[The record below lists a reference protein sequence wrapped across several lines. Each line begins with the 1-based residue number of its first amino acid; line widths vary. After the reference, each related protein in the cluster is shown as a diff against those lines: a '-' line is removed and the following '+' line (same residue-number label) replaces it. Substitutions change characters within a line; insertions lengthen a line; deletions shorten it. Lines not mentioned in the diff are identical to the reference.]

1 MHIHEVASCLERRM
15 LACGRRQGQN
25 HAGNPGGNTVNSR
38 HSPNGATRGY
48 VIPIGGG
55 ESRRR
60 NPTILRRFVET
71 CGDAGAR
78 IAVIPTASKR
88 ADTGE
93 RYQRVFRDLGAESVS
108 VLPLRSRSD
117 CDDPRYLTVLDEI
130 DGLFMTGGNQV
141 RLSSIIGDTPVA
153 EKIHARH
160 LEGLHVAGTS
170 AGAAIMPE
178 HMIAGGESGSIPRAD
193 MVEMAHGLGLT
204 DRLVIDQHFRERE
217 RLGRLLAAVAANP
230 STVGIGLDENTG
242 AFIDAASRLEVVG
255 SGGVT
260 VVDPA
265 DMQHASLDGEDDDA
279 PISLIGLR
287 LHFLVEGGVYDIETR
302 TPYI

>member
-1 MHIHEVASCLERRM
+1 LS
-15 LACGRRQGQN
+15 
-25 HAGNPGGNTVNSR
+25 PR
-38 HSPNGATRGY
+38 HSSNGATRGY

-60 NPTILRRFVET
+60 NPTILRRFVEI
-71 CGDAGAR
+71 CGGSKAR

-88 ADTGE
+88 SDTGE
-93 RYQRVFRDLGAESVS
+93 RYKRAFRELGAETVS
-108 VLPLRSRSD
+108 VLPFRSRSD
-117 CDDPRYLTVLDEI
+117 CDDERHLTVLDEV
-130 DGLFMTGGNQV
+130 DGLFMSGGNQV
-141 RLSSIIGDTPVA
+141 RLSSIIGNTPVA
-153 EKIHARH
+153 EKIRARH

-178 HMIAGGESGSIPRAD
+178 QMIAGGESGSIPRVD

-204 DRLVIDQHFRERE
+204 DRLVIDQHFRQRE

-230 STVGIGLDENTG
+230 SLVGIGLDEDTS
-242 AFIDAASRLEVVG
+242 AFIDADDRLEVIG

-260 VVDPA
+260 VVDPT
-265 DMQHASLDGEDDDA
+265 DMEHANLDGEDDDA

-287 LHFLVEGGVYDIETR
+287 LHFLVEHGIYDITTR

>member
-1 MHIHEVASCLERRM
+1 MSS
-15 LACGRRQGQN
+15 RQ
-25 HAGNPGGNTVNSR
+25 S
-38 HSPNGATRGY
+38 SDGATRGY

-60 NPTILRRFVET
+60 NPTILRRFVEI
-71 CGDAGAR
+71 CGESTAR

-88 ADTGE
+88 ADTGP
-93 RYQRVFRDLGAESVS
+93 RYQRVFRDLGADTVT
-108 VLPLRSRSD
+108 VLPLKSRSD
-117 CDDPRYLTVLDEI
+117 CYDERHLAVLGAA
-130 DGLFMTGGNQV
+130 DGVFMTGGNQV

-153 EKIHARH
+153 ETIRSRN
-160 LEGLHVAGTS
+160 LQGLHVAGTS

-193 MVEMAHGLGLT
+193 RVEMAHGLGLT
-204 DRLVIDQHFRERE
+204 DKLVIDQHFRQRE

-230 STVGIGLDENTG
+230 SAVGIGLDEDTG
-242 AFIDAASRLEVVG
+242 AFIDANDRLEVIG

-260 VVDPA
+260 VVDPT
-265 DMQHASLDGEDDDA
+265 DMEHENLEGEDDDA

-287 LHFLVEGGVYDIETR
+287 LHFLIQGGAYDITTR
-302 TPYI
+302 TPYL

>member
-1 MHIHEVASCLERRM
+1 LS
-15 LACGRRQGQN
+15 
-25 HAGNPGGNTVNSR
+25 PR
-38 HSPNGATRGY
+38 HSSNGATRGY

-60 NPTILRRFVET
+60 NPTILRRFVEIS
-71 CGDAGAR
+71 GGSKAR

-88 ADTGE
+88 SDTGE
-93 RYQRVFRDLGAESVS
+93 RYKRAFRELGAESVS
-108 VLPLRSRSD
+108 VLPFRSRSD
-117 CDDPRYLTVLDEI
+117 CDDERHLTVLDEV
-130 DGLFMTGGNQV
+130 DGLFMSGGNQV
-141 RLSSIIGDTPVA
+141 RLSSIIGNTPVA
-153 EKIHARH
+153 EKIRARH

-178 HMIAGGESGSIPRAD
+178 QMIAGGESGSIPRVD

-204 DRLVIDQHFRERE
+204 DRLVIDQHFRQRE

-230 STVGIGLDENTG
+230 SLVGIGLDEDTS
-242 AFIDAASRLEVVG
+242 AFIDAYDRLEVIG

-260 VVDPA
+260 VVDPT
-265 DMQHASLDGEDDDA
+265 DMEHANLDGEDDDA

-287 LHFLVEGGVYDIETR
+287 LHFLVEHGIYDITTR

>member
-1 MHIHEVASCLERRM
+1 LSA
-15 LACGRRQGQN
+15 GQSSK
-25 HAGNPGGNTVNSR
+25 GT
-38 HSPNGATRGY
+38 TRGY
-48 VIPIGGG
+48 VVPIGGG

-60 NPTILRRFVET
+60 NPTILRRFVEI
-71 CGDAGAR
+71 CGDSAAH

-88 ADTGE
+88 ADTGP
-93 RYQRVFRDLGAESVS
+93 RYERVFRDLGAETAT
-108 VLPLRSRSD
+108 VLPFKSRSECYD
-117 CDDPRYLTVLDEI
+117 ERNLAVLEEVS
-130 DGLFMTGGNQV
+130 GVFMTGGNQV

-153 EKIHARH
+153 TRIRTRH

-178 HMIAGGESGSIPRAD
+178 HMIAGGESGSIPRVD

-204 DRLVIDQHFRERE
+204 DRLVIDQHFRQRE

-230 STVGIGLDENTG
+230 TAVGIGLDEDTG
-242 AFIDAASRLEVVG
+242 AFIDANDLIEVVG

-260 VVDPA
+260 VVDPT
-265 DMQHASLDGEDDDA
+265 DMEHANLDDEDDDA

-287 LHFLVEGGVYDIETR
+287 LHFLIEGGAYDITTR
-302 TPYI
+302 TPYL

>member
-1 MHIHEVASCLERRM
+1 M
-15 LACGRRQGQN
+15 
-25 HAGNPGGNTVNSR
+25 NSR
-38 HSPNGATRGY
+38 YLSNDATRGY

-60 NPTILRRFVET
+60 NPTILRRFVEI
-71 CGDAGAR
+71 CGDSKAR

-88 ADTGE
+88 ADIGQ
-93 RYQRVFRDLGAESVS
+93 RYERVFRDLGAEAVS
-108 VLPLRSRSD
+108 VLPFRSRSD
-117 CDDPRYLTVLDEI
+117 CDEERHLAVLDAV

-153 EKIHARH
+153 EKIRTRH

-204 DRLVIDQHFRERE
+204 DKLVIDQHFRQRE
-217 RLGRLLAAVAANP
+217 RLGRLLAAVAVNP
-230 STVGIGLDENTG
+230 SALGIGLDEDTG
-242 AFIDAASRLEVVG
+242 AFIDADDRLEVVG

-265 DMQHASLDGEDDDA
+265 DMEHANLEGEDEDA

-287 LHFLVEGGVYDIETR
+287 LHFLVEGGAYDITTR
-302 TPYI
+302 TPYL

>member
-1 MHIHEVASCLERRM
+1 MSSGHASTD
-15 LACGRRQGQN
+15 A
-25 HAGNPGGNTVNSR
+25 A
-38 HSPNGATRGY
+38 RGY

-60 NPTILRRFVET
+60 NPTILRRFVEI
-71 CGDAGAR
+71 CGDSKAR

-93 RYQRVFRDLGAESVS
+93 RYKRVFRDLGAESAS
-108 VLPLRSRSD
+108 VLAFASRSD
-117 CDDPRYLTVLDEI
+117 CADERHLAVLDEV
-130 DGLFMTGGNQV
+130 DGVFMTGGNQV

-153 EKIHARH
+153 EKIRTRH
-160 LEGLHVAGTS
+160 LGGLHVAGTS

-204 DRLVIDQHFRERE
+204 DRLVIDQHFRQRE
-217 RLGRLLAAVAANP
+217 RLGRLLAAVVNNP
-230 STVGIGLDENTG
+230 TTVGIGLDEDTG
-242 AFIDAASRLEVVG
+242 AFIDADDRLEVIG

-260 VVDPA
+260 VVDPT
-265 DMQHASLDGEDDDA
+265 DMQHANLDGEDDDA

-287 LHFLVEGGVYDIETR
+287 LHFLVEGGAYEIKTR
-302 TPYI
+302 TPYL

>member
-1 MHIHEVASCLERRM
+1 MSS
-15 LACGRRQGQN
+15 Q
-25 HAGNPGGNTVNSR
+25 
-38 HSPNGATRGY
+38 HSSNGVTRGY
-48 VIPIGGG
+48 VIAIGGG

-60 NPTILRRFVET
+60 NPTILRRFVEI
-71 CGDAGAR
+71 CGDSKAR

-93 RYQRVFRDLGAESVS
+93 RYQRVLRELGAETVS
-108 VLPLRSRSD
+108 VLPLRTRSD
-117 CDDPRYLTVLDEI
+117 CDDQQHLAILDEV
-130 DGLFMTGGNQV
+130 DGLFMAGGNQV
-141 RLSSIIGDTPVA
+141 RLSSIIGATPVA
-153 EKIHARH
+153 KKIRARH

-193 MVEMAHGLGLT
+193 MVEMAPGLGLT
-204 DRLVIDQHFRERE
+204 DRLVIDQHFRQRE

-230 STVGIGLDENTG
+230 SLVGIGLDEDTG
-242 AFIDAASRLEVVG
+242 AFIDADDRLEVIG

-265 DMQHASLDGEDDDA
+265 DMEHANLDGEDDDA

-287 LHFLVEGGVYDIETR
+287 LHFLAEGGAYDIATR
-302 TPYI
+302 TPYL